1 MRLHVFIGALLLG
14 SSLTPAFGASVDQIV
29 AFGDSL
35 SDTGNVTIAT
45 AGQFPGDNYAS
56 GRFTDGPNTTPA
68 TSGPFGLWV
77 DQLSVRLGVPD
88 PQPFLALG
96 GGTDYA
102 FASATTGSNGL
113 YNITD
118 QVNTYLLTHPTG
130 ASSTALYTIWGG
142 SNDLFNGT
150 SGGKAAADA
159 LYGNIQSLAA
169 SGGRNFLWLDI
180 PPLGN
185 TPLGS
190 VNAAALNT
198 QVAAFNAE
206 WSTDIGLLQS
216 QGISV
221 IGVDVFNLFTT
232 IAANPSAS
240 GFTNVTTPA
249 QGQATVNPNTYLF
262 WDALHPTTAG
272 HGLVADLAYND
283 LVGTTTAVPEPASA
297 AAVALGIV
305 SFAAAV
311 RLRKRRLSA
320 GLPQSERS

>member
-1 MRLHVFIGALLLG
+1 MRVHFFIGALLLG
-14 SSLTPAFGASVDQIV
+14 SSLTPAFGASIDQIV

-45 AGQFPGDNYAS
+45 LGQFPGDNYAS
-56 GRFTDGPNTTPA
+56 GRFTNGPNTTPA
-68 TSGPFGLWV
+68 TSGPIGVWV
-77 DQLSVRLGVPD
+77 DQLAGRLGVPD
-88 PQPFLALG
+88 PQPFLGLS

-130 ASSTALYTIWGG
+130 ASSTALYTVWGG

-150 SGGKAAADA
+150 TGGKAAADA
-159 LYGNIQSLAA
+159 LYQNIQSLAA
-169 SGGRNFLWLDI
+169 AGGKNFLWLDV

-190 VNAAALNT
+190 LNAAALNA

-206 WSTDIGLLQS
+206 WSADVSLLQS
-216 QGISV
+216 QGIAV

-232 IAANPSAS
+232 IAANPSAY
-240 GFTNVTTPA
+240 GFTNISTPA
-249 QGQATVNPNTYLF
+249 QGQAGVNPNTYLF
-262 WDALHPTTAG
+262 WDAEHPTTAG
-272 HGLVADLAYND
+272 HGLVANLAYND
-283 LVGTTTAVPEPASA
+283 LVGTPTAVPEPASA
-297 AAVALGIV
+297 AVVAFGIL
-305 SFAAAV
+305 SLAAAA
-311 RLRKRRLSA
+311 RFRKGRSSA